1 MLYYTQ
7 LRYRLM
13 PYIYT
18 LAGMSHFNDFTIMRP
33 LMMDY
38 EKDTKVL
45 NISDQYMFGC
55 NLMICPVYEY
65 KARTRDVY
73 FPENAGWY
81 NLYDGKF
88 NEGGQS
94 KTVSAPYD
102 RMPIYVPA
110 GGILPI
116 GKLIQNTTTPQTDLT
131 IFVYAG
137 KNGIFTL
144 YEDENVNYNY
154 EKGSFSTIQFSYNNS
169 DKTLSIGDRKGKF
182 TGMVKDRNFHFVLID
197 RNNPVGIDTTTMKDL
212 KSIHYTGDK
221 TSIILE

>member
-38 EKDTKVL
+38 EKDEKVL
-45 NISDQYMFGC
+45 NISDQYMFGS
-55 NLMICPVYEY
+55 NLMICPVYKY
-65 KARTRDVY
+65 KARTREVY

-81 NLYDGKF
+81 SLYDGKF
-88 NEGGQS
+88 NKGGNTQ
-94 KTVSAPYD
+94 TVSSPYD

-110 GGILPI
+110 GSILPV
-116 GKLIQNTTTPQTDLT
+116 GQLIQNTTIPQTDLT

-137 KNGIFTL
+137 KNGTFTL

-154 EKGSFSTIQFSYNNS
+154 EKGSFSRIQFSYNND
-169 DKTLSIGDRKGKF
+169 DKSLSISERKGNFK
-182 TGMVKDRNFHFVLID
+182 GMVKERNFHFILVE
-197 RNNPVGIDTTTMKDL
+197 PQKPAGIDDTLQDL
-212 KSIHYTGDK
+212 KSIHYTGIK
-221 TSIILE
+221 TSLKL